1 MSVENA
7 TKFLEEVAQRNDIRS
22 HFLHV
27 RSPQEFANVAGDLGF
42 HFTPQELKDVVKEH
56 SAGVNQR
63 RHTGVW
69 EWLRTVPWVEK
80 TGGDLK
86 AEVAESAASLSAT
99 AAVVPPQDAAMTAD
113 LATTDS
119 PDASPDTPDAHL
131 PEPVLENAPESS
143 R

>member
-1 MSVENA
+1 MREFDMSIENA
-7 TKFLEEVAQRNDIRS
+7 TNFLEKIAQRNDLRS

-27 RSPQEFANVAGDLGF
+27 RSPQEFATVAGDLGF
-42 HFTPQELKDVVKEH
+42 HFTPEELKEVVKTH

-86 AEVAESAASLSAT
+86 SE
-99 AAVVPPQDAAMTAD
+99 DAAPLTTLAAD
-113 LATTDS
+113 LPTPS
-119 PDASPDTPDAHL
+119 PSDEDPIAPP
-131 PEPVLENAPESS
+131 PPVLDPAPEAS